1 MCIIWLL
8 STTMWLRFQ
17 SFPLLYSCR
26 EGQADASVTSNSTI
40 IKLTPAAMIDNFAEK
55 GQRVSTKLELL
66 RLRDIVCSLI
76 FMKKYH
82 LPFLHA
88 GSSCKHSEKRGG
100 SRKEDLGRTGEETG
114 GQLSATIKSVYAY
127 NSLLFTCCVHSTLGV
142 QYS

>member
-1 MCIIWLL
+1 
-8 STTMWLRFQ
+8 MWLRFQ
-17 SFPLLYSCR
+17 SFPLLYACR
-26 EGQADASVTSNSTI
+26 EGQVDASITSNSTI

-66 RLRDIVCSLI
+66 RLRDIVCSLM

-82 LPFLHA
+82 LPFLRA
-88 GSSCKHSEKRGG
+88 GSSCKTLREMKG
-100 SRKEDLGRTGEETG
+100 SRKEDMGRTGEETG
-114 GQLSATIKSVYAY
+114 GQLSATMSVYAY